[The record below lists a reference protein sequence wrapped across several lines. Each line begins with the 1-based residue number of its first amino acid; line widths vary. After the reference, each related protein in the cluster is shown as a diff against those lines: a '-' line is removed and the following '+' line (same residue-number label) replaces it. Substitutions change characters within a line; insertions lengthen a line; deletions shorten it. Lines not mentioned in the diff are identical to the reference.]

1 MPRLVG
7 KQSNGNWFAGIT
19 LILTIAALGYLE
31 YAGAIN
37 LITGIG
43 LDNKLNDQPQQ
54 QLNP

>member
-1 MPRLVG
+1 M
-7 KQSNGNWFAGIT
+7 
-19 LILTIAALGYLE
+19 TIAALGYLE